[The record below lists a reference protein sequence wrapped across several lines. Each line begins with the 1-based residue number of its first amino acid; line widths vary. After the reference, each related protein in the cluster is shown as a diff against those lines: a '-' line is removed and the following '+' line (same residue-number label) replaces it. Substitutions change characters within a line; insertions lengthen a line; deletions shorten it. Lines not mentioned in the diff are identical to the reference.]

1 MLRLDQ
7 HFSAADTAYL
17 RFSFD
22 AAYSDVPSDGL
33 NDRQLITSRPVNGE
47 HETPY
52 EIQFALRLEF

>member
-7 HFSAADTAYL
+7 HFSPADTAYL

-22 AAYSDVPSDGL
+22 AASSDVPSDSL

-47 HETPY
+47 
-52 EIQFALRLEF
+52 LEELHIFSPSW